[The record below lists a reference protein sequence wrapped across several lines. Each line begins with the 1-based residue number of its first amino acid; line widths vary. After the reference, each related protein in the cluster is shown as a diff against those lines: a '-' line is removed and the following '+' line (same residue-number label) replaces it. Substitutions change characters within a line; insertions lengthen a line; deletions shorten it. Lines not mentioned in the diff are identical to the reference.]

1 LEKRVQTLAIGL
13 IILVA
18 SLNIVGT
25 LTLMVVEKSRDIA
38 IITAM
43 GGTTRTIMAVFM
55 LQGLTIGLVGTI
67 LGDLLGSGA
76 VWYFDTYQVFRLEAQ
91 VYAIPYV
98 PFDLNLGN
106 LILVSGMAIL
116 ITFLATLYPARA
128 ASRLDPIEALRYE

>member
-1 LEKRVQTLAIGL
+1 
-13 IILVA
+13 
-18 SLNIVGT
+18 
-25 LTLMVVEKSRDIA
+25 DIA

-76 VWYFDTYQVFRLEAQ
+76 VWYLDTYRVISLPAQ

-98 PFDLNLGN
+98 PFELIPGD

-116 ITFLATLYPARA
+116 ITFLATLYPARV

>member
-1 LEKRVQTLAIGL
+1 
-13 IILVA
+13 
-18 SLNIVGT
+18 
-25 LTLMVVEKSRDIA
+25 
-38 IITAM
+38 
-43 GGTTRTIMAVFM
+43 M

-98 PFDLNLGN
+98 PFDFNLGN
-106 LILVSGMAIL
+106 LFLVSGMAIL

>member
-1 LEKRVQTLAIGL
+1 MFPLLLRRIPFAEARIRAHALL
-13 IILVA
+13 DE
-18 SLNIVGT
+18 VGPP
-25 LTLMVVEKSRDIA
+25 IA

-76 VWYFDTYQVFRLEAQ
+76 VWYFETYQVFRLEAQ

-98 PFDLNLGN
+98 PFELNPVN